1 MLCTDPLLHLACNF
15 AHVCPP
21 PNANTE
27 HHRHGT
33 THPRRYACVNLS
45 CFVLSILQSPG
56 FRPKWKH
63 YNWFTALMGF
73 VLCLAIMLVVSWRV
87 S

>member
-1 MLCTDPLLHLACNF
+1 MACRRM
-15 AHVCPP
+15 ASD
-21 PNANTE
+21 E
-27 HHRHGT
+27 
-33 THPRRYACVNLS
+33 RRYACVNLS

-87 S
+87 REGERRKEKSVSFSWSKRGRSET